1 LNSTA
6 NNGEERENTTLHPTN
21 NQTASAIPRRSRTP
35 PTNRSIVATH
45 EPITRVDETALPS
58 KSSTQL
64 IGEYDT
70 HPSTICVTAQCSGAV
85 DNRDTTIIDDEV
97 ESTSLVEVLS
107 SNSPVLGEQQAI
119 SRPGRPQKDPPL
131 SPRERTRLRVQR
143 HRDQQHLTRAQQIIQ
158 QFDIT
163 QESPPTVELSALTLR
178 DDLDS
183 SILPDKVQ
191 PRPDRTS
198 DNESDLESEAAPTL
212 LSSSPSH
219 LTAYAEDGNDD
230 DTPENFGFNND
241 AASDSSV
248 SVRPL
253 WTGSARH
260 NSQSLQRRSSAFS
273 STSSSRVSS
282 SSPSPGPSSA
292 SSAGGDESILSGYL
306 QVIRE
311 QDTAGGPD
319 FLRAQ
324 SVVYDRVLRTFFNH
338 QCNCKPYN

>member
-1 LNSTA
+1 MQVFVFA
-6 NNGEERENTTLHPTN
+6 WRE
-21 NQTASAIPRRSRTP
+21 AIMTCFWRC
-35 PTNRSIVATH
+35 VA
-45 EPITRVDETALPS
+45 
-58 KSSTQL
+58 
-64 IGEYDT
+64 
-70 HPSTICVTAQCSGAV
+70 
-85 DNRDTTIIDDEV
+85 
-97 ESTSLVEVLS
+97 VLF
-107 SNSPVLGEQQAI
+107 
-119 SRPGRPQKDPPL
+119 K
-131 SPRERTRLRVQR
+131 
-143 HRDQQHLTRAQQIIQ
+143 QIIQ

-178 DDLDS
+178 DDPDS

-219 LTAYAEDGNDD
+219 LTAYVEDGNDD
-230 DTPENFGFNND
+230 DTPGDFGFNND

-273 STSSSRVSS
+273 STPSSRVSS
-282 SSPSPGPSSA
+282 SSPPPGPSSV

-338 QCNCKPYN
+338 QCNCPNSHECAEYIGHYLPPLPTIFAQRDNAYDARASFPQWQDFLSDKQPEPLSLYKTQASLPHGSVVVARQWDVDSIWLGAKSLSAIRAQRSSYVNQINFGPEVDLIDS